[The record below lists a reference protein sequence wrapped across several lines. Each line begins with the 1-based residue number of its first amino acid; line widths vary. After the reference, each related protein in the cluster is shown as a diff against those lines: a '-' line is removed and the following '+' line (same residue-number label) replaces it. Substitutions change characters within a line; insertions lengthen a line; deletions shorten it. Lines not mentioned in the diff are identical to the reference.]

1 MFTCNSGYHGSSS
14 NSRIHSRPHVHLL
27 HGCSRYNRTRN
38 TKCNYHQRNLL
49 YQRNDG
55 IRMFRHTT
63 GSRNYQCQT
72 NCRNHQPCS
81 GMFTCNS
88 GYHGSS
94 SDSRITAGL
103 TFTYFTDAAG
113 TIALA
118 TPNAITTSGTY
129 YIKGTTA
136 SGCSDIQPVIVTIN
150 AKPTVAITNPAAVC
164 SPATVDIT
172 AAAVTA
178 GSTAGLTFTYFTDA
192 AGTLVLAT
200 PNAIATSGTYYIK
213 GTTASGCSDIQ
224 PVTVTINAKPTV
236 AITNPAAV
244 CSPATV
250 DITAAAV
257 TAGST
262 AGLTF
267 TYFTDAAGTL
277 VLATP
282 NAITTSGTYYIKGT
296 TASGCSDIQP
306 VTVTINAKPT
316 VAITNPA
323 AVCSPATVDITAAAV
338 TAGST
343 VGLTYTYFTDAA
355 GTLVLATPNAIATS
369 GTYYIKGTTASG
381 CSDIQPV
388 VVTINAKPTVVITNP
403 AAVCS
408 PATVDITAAAVTAG
422 STAGLTYTYF
432 TDAAGTIALATPN
445 AITTSGTYYIKGTTA
460 SGCSDIQPVTVMINA
475 LPIAT
480 IAYAGSPYCATGTAT
495 VTLSGQ
501 AGGTYTAPAAVVI
514 NAVTGD
520 IDLAAST
527 PGIYV
532 ISYTFTNGT
541 CSNTTTA
548 NITINAL
555 PTATIAYGG
564 SPYCSTGTA
573 TVTQAGQGGGTYSS
587 TAGLVI
593 NASTGDINLATSTPN
608 TYTVTYSFSNG
619 TCSSAT
625 TALVTINAK
634 PTVAITNP
642 AAVCSPATVDITAA
656 AVTAGSTA
664 GLTYTYFTDAAGTIV
679 LATPNAIT
687 TSGTYYIKGTT
698 ASGCSDIQPVVVT
711 INAKPTVAI
720 TNPAAVCSPATVDI
734 TAAAVTAGSTA
745 GLTFTYFTDAAGTIT
760 LATPN
765 AITTSGTYYIKGTTA
780 SGCSDIQPVV
790 VTINAKPTV
799 AITNPAA
806 VCSPATVDITAAAVT
821 AGSTAGLTFT
831 YFTDAAGT
839 IALATPN
846 AITTS
851 GTYYIKGTTAS
862 GCSDIQPVTV
872 TINAKPTVAIT
883 NPAAVCSPATVDITA
898 AAVTAGSTAGLTFTY
913 FTDAA
918 GTLVLATPSA
928 VTTSG
933 TYYIKGTTASGCS
946 DIQPVTVTINAKPTV
961 TITNP
966 AAVCSPAT
974 VDITAAAVTAGS
986 TAGLT
991 YHILHGRSRY
1001 SCTRNTE
1008 CNSNERNLLYQGND
1022 SIRMFG
1028 HTTGHR
1034 YDQCTSDSNDSLRR
1048 QSILRNGYSDSNAEW
1063 PGGWNLY
1070 RTGSCGDQC
1079 RYRRYRPVSEH
1090 TGHLC
1095 N

>member
-1 MFTCNSGYHGSSS
+1 MDITAAAVTAGS
-14 NSRIHSRPHVHLL
+14 
-27 HGCSRYNRTRN
+27 
-38 TKCNYHQRNLL
+38 
-49 YQRNDG
+49 
-55 IRMFRHTT
+55 
-63 GSRNYQCQT
+63 
-72 NCRNHQPCS
+72 
-81 GMFTCNS
+81 
-88 GYHGSS
+88 
-94 SDSRITAGL
+94 TAGL

-113 TIALA
+113 TLVLA
-118 TPNAITTSGTY
+118 TPNAIATSGTY

-136 SGCSDIQPVIVTIN
+136 SGCSDIQPVTVTIN

-262 AGLTF
+262 
-267 TYFTDAAGTL
+267 
-277 VLATP
+277 
-282 NAITTSGTYYIKGT
+282 
-296 TASGCSDIQP
+296 
-306 VTVTINAKPT
+306 
-316 VAITNPA
+316 
-323 AVCSPATVDITAAAV
+323 
-338 TAGST
+338 

-388 VVTINAKPTVVITNP
+388 VVTINAKPAVVITNP

-460 SGCSDIQPVTVMINA
+460 SGCSDIQPVTVTINA

-480 IAYAGSPYCATGTAT
+480 ISYAGTPYCATGTAT
-495 VTLSGQ
+495 VTQSGQ
-501 AGGTYTAPAAVVI
+501 AGGTFTAPAAVVI
-514 NAVTGD
+514 NAVTGA
-520 IDLAAST
+520 IDLSAST

-656 AVTAGSTA
+656 AVTAGSTP
-664 GLTYTYFTDAAGTIV
+664 GLTFTYFTDAAGTIA

-698 ASGCSDIQPVVVT
+698 VSGCSDIQPVTVT

-720 TNPAAVCSPATVDI
+720 TNPAAVCSPATVD
-734 TAAAVTAGSTA
+734 
-745 GLTFTYFTDAAGTIT
+745 L
-760 LATPN
+760 
-765 AITTSGTYYIKGTTA
+765 
-780 SGCSDIQPVV
+780 
-790 VTINAKPTV
+790 
-799 AITNPAA
+799 
-806 VCSPATVDITAAAVT
+806 TAAAVT

-839 IALATPN
+839 IALATPA
-846 AITTS
+846 AIATS

-918 GTLVLATPSA
+918 GTLVLATPNAIATAEHIISKELRHQDA
-928 VTTSG
+928 P
-933 TYYIKGTTASGCS
+933 TY
-946 DIQPVTVTINAKPTV
+946 
-961 TITNP
+961 
-966 AAVCSPAT
+966 
-974 VDITAAAVTAGS
+974 
-986 TAGLT
+986 
-991 YHILHGRSRY
+991 
-1001 SCTRNTE
+1001 
-1008 CNSNERNLLYQGND
+1008 NL
-1022 SIRMFG
+1022 
-1028 HTTGHR
+1028 
-1034 YDQCTSDSNDSLRR
+1034 SL
-1048 QSILRNGYSDSNAEW
+1048 
-1063 PGGWNLY
+1063 
-1070 RTGSCGDQC
+1070 
-1079 RYRRYRPVSEH
+1079 
-1090 TGHLC
+1090 
-1095 N
+1095 

>member
-1 MFTCNSGYHGSSS
+1 MDITAAAVTAGSTAGLTYTYFTDAAGTLVLATPNAVTTSGTYYIKGTTASGCSDIQPVTVTINALPIATIAYAGTPYCATGTATVTQSGQAGGTYTAPAAVVINAATGDIDLAASTSGTYTITYTFTNGLCNNFTTTTVTINALPIATINYNGSPYCGVSGIVSVTQTGQSGGTYTSTAGLSLNSS
-14 NSRIHSRPHVHLL
+14 NGDIDLGTSTAGNYIVTYSFIS
-27 HGCSRYNRTRN
+27 GACSN
-38 TKCNYHQRNLL
+38 TVTASVTLNALPPATIIYAGNPYCNTGTATVTQTGQNGGAYTSAAGLSL
-49 YQRNDG
+49 DAATG
-55 IRMFRHTT
+55 AIDLAASIT
-63 GSRNYQCQT
+63 GSYTVTYSFGNGICINTTTTPITINAKPTVAIT
-72 NCRNHQPCS
+72 NPAAVCS
-81 GMFTCNS
+81 PATV
-88 GYHGSS
+88 
-94 SDSRITAGL
+94 DITAAAVTAGSTPGL

-113 TIALA
+113 TITLA

-136 SGCSDIQPVIVTIN
+136 SGCSDIQPVTVTIN

-192 AGTLVLAT
+192 AGTIALAT

-282 NAITTSGTYYIKGT
+282 NAIATSGTYYIKGT

-306 VTVTINAKPT
+306 VTVTINA
-316 VAITNPA
+316 
-323 AVCSPATVDITAAAV
+323 
-338 TAGST
+338 
-343 VGLTYTYFTDAA
+343 
-355 GTLVLATPNAIATS
+355 
-369 GTYYIKGTTASG
+369 
-381 CSDIQPV
+381 
-388 VVTINAKPTVVITNP
+388 
-403 AAVCS
+403 
-408 PATVDITAAAVTAG
+408 
-422 STAGLTYTYF
+422 
-432 TDAAGTIALATPN
+432 
-445 AITTSGTYYIKGTTA
+445 
-460 SGCSDIQPVTVMINA
+460 

-495 VTLSGQ
+495 VTQSGQ

-573 TVTQAGQGGGTYSS
+573 TVTQAGQTGGTYSS

-593 NASTGDINLATSTPN
+593 NASTGDIDLATSTPN

-619 TCSSAT
+619 TCSNTT
-625 TALVTINAK
+625 TAL
-634 PTVAITNP
+634 
-642 AAVCSPATVDITAA
+642 
-656 AVTAGSTA
+656 
-664 GLTYTYFTDAAGTIV
+664 
-679 LATPNAIT
+679 
-687 TSGTYYIKGTT
+687 
-698 ASGCSDIQPVVVT
+698 
-711 INAKPTVAI
+711 
-720 TNPAAVCSPATVDI
+720 
-734 TAAAVTAGSTA
+734 
-745 GLTFTYFTDAAGTIT
+745 
-760 LATPN
+760 
-765 AITTSGTYYIKGTTA
+765 
-780 SGCSDIQPVV
+780 
-790 VTINAKPTV
+790 
-799 AITNPAA
+799 
-806 VCSPATVDITAAAVT
+806 
-821 AGSTAGLTFT
+821 
-831 YFTDAAGT
+831 
-839 IALATPN
+839 
-846 AITTS
+846 
-851 GTYYIKGTTAS
+851 
-862 GCSDIQPVTV
+862 V

-918 GTLVLATPSA
+918 GTLVLATPNA
-928 VTTSG
+928 VSIPAELIISRERQHQDAP
-933 TYYIKGTTASGCS
+933 TY
-946 DIQPVTVTINAKPTV
+946 
-961 TITNP
+961 NP
-966 AAVCSPAT
+966 SP
-974 VDITAAAVTAGS
+974 
-986 TAGLT
+986 
-991 YHILHGRSRY
+991 
-1001 SCTRNTE
+1001 
-1008 CNSNERNLLYQGND
+1008 
-1022 SIRMFG
+1022 
-1028 HTTGHR
+1028 
-1034 YDQCTSDSNDSLRR
+1034 
-1048 QSILRNGYSDSNAEW
+1048 
-1063 PGGWNLY
+1063 
-1070 RTGSCGDQC
+1070 
-1079 RYRRYRPVSEH
+1079 
-1090 TGHLC
+1090 
-1095 N
+1095 